1 MSSHIERA
9 PSFWR
14 AARGSVFLLLAA
26 LALLG
31 LPASGNAQAAKQPS
45 GSLEGSWSGGG
56 SVSFTSG
63 ARERARCRAH
73 YHRAGANSYTVNA
86 TCATASGRADQTATL
101 RRVGEN
107 RYSGSFY
114 NSAYSITGVIHVVV
128 RGATQTVR
136 LFSDSGSA
144 IFNLTR

>member
-1 MSSHIERA
+1 MSQIAYPLARRPAKGRA
-9 PSFWR
+9 YALF
-14 AARGSVFLLLAA
+14 AA
-26 LALLG
+26 LAFAA
-31 LPASGNAQAAKQPS
+31 LPASGNAQSAKHDAAA
-45 GSLEGSWSGGG
+45 GLEGSWTGGG
-56 SVSFTSG
+56 SVSFASG

-73 YHRAGANSYTVNA
+73 YRRAGANSYTVNA
-86 TCATASGRADQTATL
+86 TCATASGRAEQTATL

-114 NSAYSITGVIHVVV
+114 NSEYAISGVIHVVV

>member
-1 MSSHIERA
+1 MSQIA
-9 PSFWR
+9 NPL
-14 AARGSVFLLLAA
+14 ARRPAKGWAYALFAA
-26 LALLG
+26 LALAA
-31 LPASGNAQAAKQPS
+31 LPASGNAQSAKHDAA
-45 GSLEGSWSGGG
+45 GLEGSWTGGG
-56 SVSFTSG
+56 SVSFASG

-73 YHRAGANSYTVNA
+73 YRRAGANSYTVNA
-86 TCATASGRADQTATL
+86 TCATASGRAEQTATL

-114 NSAYSITGVIHVVV
+114 NSDYAISGVIHVVV

>member
-1 MSSHIERA
+1 MSQIA
-9 PSFWR
+9 NPL
-14 AARGSVFLLLAA
+14 ARRLAKGGACALFAA
-26 LALLG
+26 LALAS
-31 LPASGNAQAAKQPS
+31 LPASGNAQSVKHDAA
-45 GSLEGSWSGGG
+45 GLEGSWTGGG
-56 SVSFTSG
+56 SVSFASG

-73 YHRAGANSYTVNA
+73 YRRAGANSYTVNA
-86 TCATASGRADQTATL
+86 TCATASGRAEQTATL

-114 NSAYSITGVIHVVV
+114 NSEFAISGVIHVVV

>member
-1 MSSHIERA
+1 MSQIANPLARCLA
-9 PSFWR
+9 KGVACALF
-14 AARGSVFLLLAA
+14 AASALAA
-26 LALLG
+26 L
-31 LPASGNAQAAKQPS
+31 PAVGNAQSAKHDAA
-45 GSLEGSWSGGG
+45 GLEGSWSGGG
-56 SVSFTSG
+56 SVSFASG

-73 YHRAGANSYTVNA
+73 YRRAGANSYTVNA
-86 TCATASGRADQTATL
+86 TCATASGRAEQTATL

-114 NSAYSITGVIHVVV
+114 NSAYSISGVIHVVV